1 VILHDNEPRDVHRE
15 THPGATDRRAAAGP
29 TYRPA
34 STTVDKGARH
44 EYGCLVGRES
54 GHVHSTIMWG
64 PIFNCK
70 WPGKVFQ
77 DLFTPR
83 SVPDPDFKPLD
94 LRALRAEHP
103 SDSSL
108 STNSPEMLTTKREN
122 PVFNGEDNDR

>member
-1 VILHDNEPRDVHRE
+1 
-15 THPGATDRRAAAGP
+15 
-29 TYRPA
+29 
-34 STTVDKGARH
+34 
-44 EYGCLVGRES
+44 VGRDENTWRMRAMS
-54 GHVHSTIMWG
+54 PRACAAQRRHVLSTIMWG

-122 PVFNGEDNDR
+122 PVSNG